1 MVFALARSALESVKD
16 AAAPLTDNV
25 LTRTVAA
32 APGAV
37 LGAAREYV
45 VEPVTE
51 AVVNLPS
58 TAVAAPKLVLEAV
71 KNTTTVISVGVKGTA
86 SALNPFGFVH
96 KLTKGAAIG
105 IGVAV
110 RSDCFHHPALLLD
123 CSVEM
128 RQRNGRRV
136 LAKLAVPNSAVQK
149 GCPCTVLHHVPSS
162 GAREVAGAQEA
173 GTGHGEQVKA

>member
-110 RSDCFHHPALLLD
+110 GLIVFIILLCCLIALWR
-123 CSVEM
+123 CV
-128 RQRNGRRV
+128 RGNGRRESQS
-136 LAKLAVPNSAVQK
+136 LLYQTLPFRK
-149 GCPCTVLHHVPSS
+149 GAHVPYYTMYQ
-162 GAREVAGAQEA
+162 APVPE
-173 GTGHGEQVKA
+173 K